1 MLPIGDHI
9 MPYCNFML
17 LVMCAFMSNVD
28 GHGLAE
34 KKNSVALN
42 KIVVNRIIVII

>member
-34 KKNSVALN
+34 KK
-42 KIVVNRIIVII
+42 IQWH